1 MSQENKDQR
10 LSKKILWSLFLFH
23 HIKIEQKILIFDD
36 WCINKNAFHKNKKP
50 ISIDE
55 VEMKKIVLLSI
66 HLFQMNGYTIYFEN
80 NKYINLLAHNQKL
93 LKE

>member
-1 MSQENKDQR
+1 M
-10 LSKKILWSLFLFH
+10 IFH
-23 HIKIEQKILIFDD
+23 D

-50 ISIDE
+50 ISSDK

-80 NKYINLLAHNQKL
+80 NKYINLLAHDQKL